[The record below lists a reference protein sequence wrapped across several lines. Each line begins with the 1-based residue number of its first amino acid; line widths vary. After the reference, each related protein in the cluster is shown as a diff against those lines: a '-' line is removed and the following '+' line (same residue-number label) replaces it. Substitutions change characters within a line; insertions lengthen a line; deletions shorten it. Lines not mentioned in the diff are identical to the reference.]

1 MDAVTEIGRNPV
13 SKHQIRPEYGD
24 EQADA
29 GRIGPYPVGQLLLYV
44 MAIHTYSLEQ
54 NNFVYIIHIT
64 RYRTTLCVCVCVCF
78 LPIHSGHQVRW
89 TYQPG
94 SHRRKVTQDF

>member
-1 MDAVTEIGRNPV
+1 MFVSCGTAVQLERHEKTRNI
-13 SKHQIRPEYGD
+13 S
-24 EQADA
+24 
-29 GRIGPYPVGQLLLYV
+29 VGQQYNLIECHEKKHNISCGTAV
-44 MAIHTYSLEQ
+44 CVHLEYPEISCGT
-54 NNFVYIIHIT
+54 NVLMYYIIAHS
-64 RYRTTLCVCVCVCF
+64 F

>member
-1 MDAVTEIGRNPV
+1 MYITT
-13 SKHQIRPEYGD
+13 
-24 EQADA
+24 
-29 GRIGPYPVGQLLLYV
+29 LLYETAHV
-44 MAIHTYSLEQ
+44 LPKFLSTDLINLRGRRFSEFSQ
-54 NNFVYIIHIT
+54 KNCGKVYASPLLNISV
-64 RYRTTLCVCVCVCF
+64 CGVCVCVCF